1 VAEEE
6 ATMEMAVAKVA
17 VAKVRYTHQETRAT
31 AQTNSPPLL
40 RRRHLCR
47 HGGAFSASHCS
58 SRSGS
63 ICPMPL
69 VLVFACCTEAYPS
82 LYLCN
87 SNACMSMSPAALA
100 IHALLRVRA
109 E

>member
-47 HGGAFSASHCS
+47 HGGAFSASHGS

-69 VLVFACCTEAYPS
+69 VLAFAWFVVCCFL
-82 LYLCN
+82 LYLY
-87 SNACMSMSPAALA
+87 
-100 IHALLRVRA
+100 
-109 E
+109 